1 MMIVKVQGKVE
12 ALKQEEKTVQEYA
25 SELQQLWAD
34 LDHYDPLQLTC
45 AGDIEAGKVWLQRR
59 RVTHFLK
66 GLNSKFESRRAAM
79 FHLANLPTMEE
90 AISAMVQ
97 EEIRLRVMGQQPGQI
112 SICHTR

>member
-1 MMIVKVQGKVE
+1 MMVVEVQGKVE

-66 GLNSKFESRRAAM
+66 GLNPKFESRRAAM

-90 AISAMVQ
+90 AISAMV
-97 EEIRLRVMGQQPGQI
+97 
-112 SICHTR
+112 